1 MVTVTN
7 PILVQ
12 VLHRRRMLRL
22 ARWSAAAWVI
32 FGTAHI
38 VAWAAAFDHGFSSL
52 SGDLPT
58 TQLVWPLL
66 LAATA
71 CFALMVFFGARY
83 FLTPE
88 ER

>member
-7 PILVQ
+7 PILEQ

-22 ARWSAAAWVI
+22 ARWSVAAWVV

-38 VAWAAAFDHGFSSL
+38 IAWSAAFDHRFSL
-52 SGDLPT
+52 FSGDLPT
-58 TQLVWPLL
+58 HLVWPLL
-66 LAATA
+66 LAATIS
-71 CFALMVFFGARY
+71 FVSMIVFGARY